1 MRTVIFVG
9 LMTISDSISEHA
21 GHVMSDAVAGI
32 CAIIFIASAAMDLA
46 DFIRGA
52 K

>member
-9 LMTISDSISEHA
+9 LMTISDSISA
-21 GHVMSDAVAGI
+21 QTGHVMSDAVSGI
-32 CAIIFIASAAMDLA
+32 CEIIFIVSAAMDLA
-46 DFIRGA
+46 DFIRGE